1 MNWKII
7 KKLSGFFLFAL
18 LLAIVA
24 DFFIF
29 TLTEYGRKG
38 SDFIG
43 CYAYD
48 AMLFGFGCQGFI
60 GDFIVSVWLNWP
72 LWLVYSG
79 MFAVSS
85 LKAFAIAVML
95 WLPLAIYVFS
105 VVKTRRLGNT

>member
-1 MNWKII
+1 MNWKVI
-7 KKLSGFFLFAL
+7 KKVSGFFLFSL

-29 TLTEYGRKG
+29 TLIEYGRKS

-60 GDFIVSVWLNWP
+60 GDFIVSAWLNWP
-72 LWLVYSG
+72 LWLAYSG